1 MPKVS
6 VVMAINKYTPYLHK
20 AINSIL
26 NQSFTDFEFIIIAN
40 GCDDDLFS
48 ELKLY
53 EQMDKRIVLHRTKL
67 GGFAFALNYGI
78 NIAKA
83 EYIARMDGDDICSFD
98 RLEKQYSILN
108 ENQSISLLGTAC
120 KFIGQDDEEL
130 PNRQFKSITDNESIR
145 NCLPYKNPIVHASI
159 MCKKS
164 ILMSVGGYKYGLMSE
179 DHELFIRL
187 ARDNKIIFMNM
198 VERLYSYRRHELQIT
213 DLSKSKENY
222 CQISAFLFSEFL
234 LTHNYKYL
242 LGILRV
248 HPYIRTIYSLIKR
261 RGKKNGA

>member
-1 MPKVS
+1 
-6 VVMAINKYTPYLHK
+6 
-20 AINSIL
+20 
-26 NQSFTDFEFIIIAN
+26 
-40 GCDDDLFS
+40 
-48 ELKLY
+48 
-53 EQMDKRIVLHRTKL
+53 
-67 GGFAFALNYGI
+67 
-78 NIAKA
+78 
-83 EYIARMDGDDICSFD
+83 
-98 RLEKQYSILN
+98 
-108 ENQSISLLGTAC
+108 
-120 KFIGQDDEEL
+120 
-130 PNRQFKSITDNESIR
+130 
-145 NCLPYKNPIVHASI
+145 
-159 MCKKS
+159 
-164 ILMSVGGYKYGLMSE
+164 MSVGGYKYGLMSE